1 MCNVMYHDKAI
12 LLTSDKES
20 ELVFDFFFW
29 DIAVFPIRNESTL
42 KKYYTGC
49 IRNTCVKFNQWK
61 NSPNYKTFLY
71 NILQNSLKFSK
82 IFSKNWGTKKFF

>member
-42 KKYYTGC
+42 KK
-49 IRNTCVKFNQWK
+49 I
-61 NSPNYKTFLY
+61 LY
-71 NILQNSLKFSK
+71 RVYLKYMC
-82 IFSKNWGTKKFF
+82 